1 MITGTRGQVLG
12 DRQHGREGCRAAEA
26 AGHVTVPERPAVDAG
41 EEQVGEVDHPSAPT
55 GIGANRASA
64 MAAETEHDT
73 NPLGYCGLGGTG
85 VSCPLGIT
93 AAAGPAT
100 PSTSA

>member
-1 MITGTRGQVLG
+1 
-12 DRQHGREGCRAAEA
+12 
-26 AGHVTVPERPAVDAG
+26 
-41 EEQVGEVDHPSAPT
+41 
-55 GIGANRASA
+55 